1 MYGQSDWEK
10 WKKQNK
16 TGRIRKQIVNE
27 IKTGRILSRINI
39 IRKHLERREKQ
50 KQVSCAHSFK
60 CKFNT
65 VQLLSRVQ
73 LFVTPRMQ
81 HSRVPCPSPTTG
93 AHSDSCPSYRWCH
106 PSISSS
112 VVPFS
117 SRLQSS
123 PAWGIPMNPM
133 NQFFAWGGWSIGVS
147 ASASILPMNPQDWSP
162 LGWTSWISLQSK
174 GPSRAFSNNEVQKY
188 QFFGTQ
194 LSL

>member
-1 MYGQSDWEK
+1 MVNQTERNG
-10 WKKQNK
+10 KKKK

-27 IKTGRILSRINI
+27 IKTGRILSRINVI
-39 IRKHLERREKQ
+39 WKYLERREQQ

-60 CKFNT
+60 CMFNT
-65 VQLLSRVQ
+65 VQLLSHVQ
-73 LFVTPRMQ
+73 LFVTPWMQ
-81 HSRVPCPSPTTG
+81 HARVPCPLPTTG
-93 AHSDSCPSYRWCH
+93 AYSNSCPSYRWSH

-117 SRLQSS
+117 SHLQFS

-133 NQFFAWGGWSIGVS
+133 NRFFAWGGRSIGVS
-147 ASASILPMNPQDWSP
+147 ASASVLPMNPQDWSP
-162 LGWTSWISLQSK
+162 LGWAGWISLQSK
-174 GPSRAFSNNEVQKY
+174 GPSRAFSNNEAQKY